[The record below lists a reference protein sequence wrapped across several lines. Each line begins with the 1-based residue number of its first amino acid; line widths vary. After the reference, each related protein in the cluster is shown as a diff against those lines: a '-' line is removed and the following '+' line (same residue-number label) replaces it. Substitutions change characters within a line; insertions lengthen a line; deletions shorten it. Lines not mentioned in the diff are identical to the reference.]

1 MKWREQITI
10 PNILT
15 LLRFFCI
22 PWMAVEIYRSKG
34 YSPLSAGLFIGI
46 WLTDILDGWIAR
58 HFNQVSDVGKVL
70 DPLVDKIFQLTT
82 AIMMC
87 IVERL
92 PLWVPVTLLIK
103 ELLMVAGGIFLWKQK
118 VVVSSRWYGKLA
130 TVLLA
135 LAFVVLFF
143 LPADKLWLNHFL
155 FIVPVGMSLFSLVN
169 YAYGVWNLYKSGAL
183 AKPLEDRYRDPN
195 SPIF

>member
-1 MKWREQITI
+1 MKWKDQITI

-15 LLRFFCI
+15 LIRLFCI

-46 WLTDILDGWIAR
+46 WFTDILDGWIAR
-58 HFNQVSDVGKVL
+58 RFNQVSDVGKVL
-70 DPLVDKIFQLTT
+70 DPLVDKIFQITT

-92 PLWVPVTLLIK
+92 PLWVPVILIIK
-103 ELLMVAGGIFLWKQK
+103 EVLMIAGGIFLWKQK

-135 LAFVVLFF
+135 VAFVILFF
-143 LPADKLWLNHFL
+143 LPEEYLWLNN
-155 FIVPVGMSLFSLVN
+155 FIFAIPVGMSLFSLFS
-169 YAYGVWNLYKSGAL
+169 YAKSVYNLYKSGAL
-183 AKPLEDRYRDPN
+183 SEPPENRERDPN
-195 SPIF
+195 SSIF